1 MLVKGHFMSHRFLP
15 FFKQLYRTITYVNEE
30 IRFPSITEEI
40 EINANVPDVITL
52 SDCTLIAV

>member
-1 MLVKGHFMSHRFLP
+1 MSHRFLP

-40 EINANVPDVITL
+40 EINANVPDAITL